1 MREMM
6 NSVNLSLRN
15 TCAFDENP
23 KVLAVTYQ

>member
-15 TCAFDENP
+15 TVAFDENP